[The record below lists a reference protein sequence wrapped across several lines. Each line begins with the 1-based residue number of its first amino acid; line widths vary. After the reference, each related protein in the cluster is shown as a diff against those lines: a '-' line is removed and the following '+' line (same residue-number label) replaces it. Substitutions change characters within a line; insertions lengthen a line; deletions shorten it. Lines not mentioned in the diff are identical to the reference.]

1 MKVIKYGSDFLTSY
15 GSDSGSGS
23 TSQKVT
29 IPTVSVPV
37 PQRCLQEVEVELEAE
52 DAVLRHLV
60 VGEGFLELVDA
71 LEEVLAYL
79 GHRLDL
85 QLLDDV
91 LDVGA
96 ALGVAEALLVEK
108 GDLVVE
114 NVQLFQK
121 LILRDRNLKKSLF
134 YYAFL

>member
-1 MKVIKYGSDFLTSY
+1 M
-15 GSDSGSGS
+15 
-23 TSQKVT
+23 
-29 IPTVSVPV
+29 
-37 PQRCLQEVEVELEAE
+37 EVELEAE
-52 DAVLRHLV
+52 NPVLRHLI
-60 VGEGFLELVDA
+60 VGERLLELVDA
-71 LEEVLAYL
+71 LEEVLADL
-79 GHRLDL
+79 GHRPDL

-134 YYAFL
+134 YYGSVADPDPGSGAFLTPGSGMGKSQDPDPG